1 MNERPLRLAAAALAL
16 VGAGLAAYLLY
27 ARHTGATLACS
38 SGGCETVQRS
48 RYSELL
54 GVPVAAL
61 GLFAYLTLLVAA
73 VARGELARLAQAM
86 VALTALG
93 FTTYLLFVQLW
104 LIGAVCDWCLAGD
117 AVTTALAGLAL
128 VRLRARE
135 SA

>member
-86 VALTALG
+86 VALTAFG
-93 FTTYLLFVQLW
+93 FTTYLLVVQLW

>member
-1 MNERPLRLAAAALAL
+1 VNERPLRLAAAALAL

-104 LIGAVCDWCLAGD
+104 LIGAVCDWCLASD

>member
-16 VGAGLAAYLLY
+16 VGAGLAGYLLY
-27 ARHTGATLACS
+27 ARYTGATLACS

-73 VARGELARLAQAM
+73 AARGELARLVQAM

-104 LIGAVCDWCLAGD
+104 LIGAVCDWCLASD

>member
-1 MNERPLRLAAAALAL
+1 VNERPLRLAAAALAL
-16 VGAGLAAYLLY
+16 VGAGLAAYLLS
-27 ARHTGATLACS
+27 ARYTGATLACS

>member
-1 MNERPLRLAAAALAL
+1 VNERPLRLAAAALAL

-73 VARGELARLAQAM
+73 VARGELARLLQAM

>member
-1 MNERPLRLAAAALAL
+1 VNERPLRLAAAALAL